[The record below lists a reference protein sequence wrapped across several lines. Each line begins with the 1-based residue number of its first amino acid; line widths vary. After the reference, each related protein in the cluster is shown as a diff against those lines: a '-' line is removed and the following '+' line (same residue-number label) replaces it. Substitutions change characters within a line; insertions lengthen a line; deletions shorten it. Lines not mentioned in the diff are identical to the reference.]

1 MRDGD
6 GSTGQDGPVSTES
19 EIGIAVGRWR
29 LRLDRLVY
37 GTVVLMS
44 VLAVY
49 DGWQEL
55 ATYLGIMVVILAPL
69 LALAIAHLFAE
80 VLHAISELR
89 HPLTRHEWE
98 HHLRDQLPWFLS
110 AVPPLVAL
118 GIGWLSPLDALSTI
132 TVVLWT
138 AVVTLVVIAAV
149 AGRRA
154 GLTGWRWLV
163 TAASGGLVG
172 LLVIGLQIV
181 LKPH

>member
-1 MRDGD
+1 
-6 GSTGQDGPVSTES
+6 VSSES
-19 EIGIAVGRWR
+19 EIGIRVGRWR

-55 ATYLGIMVVILAPL
+55 ATFAGIAVVILAPL
-69 LALAIAHLFAE
+69 LAIAIAHLFAE

-89 HPLTRHEWE
+89 RPLRRAEWA
-98 HHLRDQLPWFLS
+98 HCLRDQLPWFLS
-110 AVPPLVAL
+110 AVPPLIVL
-118 GIGWLSPLDALSTI
+118 GIGWVSPKDALGTI
-132 TVVLWT
+132 TLLLWT
-138 AVVTLVVIAAV
+138 GVVTLVAIAAV

-154 GLTGWRWLV
+154 GLTGWRWLL